1 MTAILAEAS
10 SMAEVIIK
18 SKVGTVMKDG
28 TDHLLDIVIDKYVA
42 EAEATNVELDSNLS
56 QTSKK

>member
-1 MTAILAEAS
+1 
-10 SMAEVIIK
+10 MAEVIIK